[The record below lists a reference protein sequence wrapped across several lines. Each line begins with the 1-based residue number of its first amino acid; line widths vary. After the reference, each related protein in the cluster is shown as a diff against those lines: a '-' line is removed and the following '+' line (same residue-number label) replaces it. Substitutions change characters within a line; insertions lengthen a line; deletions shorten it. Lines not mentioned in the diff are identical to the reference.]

1 VRINACYSENHY
13 FYLIILIFFIHVAEM
28 LPSVSALS
36 TDNSNL
42 SPDFFLNY
50 LNQLVRNITLES
62 SIYDIVVF
70 SIGMVVYGIFIFH
83 FYRFLSKKDIFSL
96 NLENRL
102 RGGKFKSSGE
112 KVSTSIRIAA
122 YIGTNIL
129 VFPIVIFV
137 WFLVYSIF
145 MFFLA
150 QDMEIKT
157 IFLVSSSIVIAV
169 RIAAYYNEDL
179 SRDLAK
185 LIPFVLL
192 GIFILSPTFFSLD
205 EIIPRI
211 KEIPNFIIQIA
222 AFLAVA
228 ITVEIVLSMLYLFKL
243 KFISPKERRNKN
255 SDSEH
260 PI

>member
-1 VRINACYSENHY
+1 
-13 FYLIILIFFIHVAEM
+13 
-28 LPSVSALS
+28 
-36 TDNSNL
+36 
-42 SPDFFLNY
+42 
-50 LNQLVRNITLES
+50 
-62 SIYDIVVF
+62 VVF